1 MTKRKVLCNQPLM
14 RFTTAVRLPLSGQ
27 PNGECFS
34 VVGSET
40 VRLARLGVKPGR
52 LFRSR
57 FLDRFNLRVDAVSS
71 KGAADRP
78 GATEVAFRFRG
89 AFGSVPLC
97 TAVSMPC

>member
-14 RFTTAVRLPLSGQ
+14 RFKRAVRLPLSGQ
-27 PNGECFS
+27 FNRECFS

-57 FLDRFNLRVDAVSS
+57 FLDRFELRVEAVSS
-71 KGAADRP
+71 TAAVDRP
-78 GATEVAFRFRG
+78 RPTEVAFRFRG
-89 AFGSVPLC
+89 VCGFVALCAAVPI
-97 TAVSMPC
+97 PC